1 MINWSGLESKYKKYL
16 KSVGISNEGSEN
28 AKVIKTK
35 AKVAKYLA
43 NEYEKAAKKGMEMY
57 GNGVMKINKAP
68 LEKAFKSAFSL
79 MESGGPKSA
88 AGMIM
93 AGGFVA
99 CWTGGMMKMSVPPPT
114 STKVITNVVL
124 FPGAPIPVSIGGP
137 TDDAGAL
144 GGAIVKAAKAHAATV
159 TGICTSLVPVPAA
172 PPVPTPFPWAGI
184 K

>member
-1 MINWSGLESKYKKYL
+1 MINWRGLESKYKKYL
-16 KSVGISNEGSEN
+16 KKVGISNEGSEN
-28 AKVIKTK
+28 AKVVKTK

-43 NEYEKAAKKGMEMY
+43 DEYEKAAKKGMEMY

-79 MESGGPKSA
+79 MESGGPKAA

-99 CWTGGMMKMSVPPPT
+99 CWTGGMMKMSIPPPP
-114 STKVITNVVL
+114 SIKPVTNVVL

-137 TDDAGAL
+137 SEDTGGLAGAI
-144 GGAIVKAAKAHAATV
+144 ASAADKHSKTLA
-159 TGICTSLVPVPAA
+159 GIHNGLS
-172 PPVPTPFPWAGI
+172 VPTPATPPLPVPWATI
-184 K
+184 S

>member
-1 MINWSGLESKYKKYL
+1 MINWRGLESKYKKYL
-16 KSVGISNEGSEN
+16 KKVGISNEGSEN
-28 AKVIKTK
+28 AKVVKTK

-43 NEYEKAAKKGMEMY
+43 DEYEKAAKKGMEMY

-79 MESGGPKSA
+79 MESGGPKAA

-99 CWTGGMMKMSVPPPT
+99 CWTGGMMKMSIPPPP
-114 STKVITNVVL
+114 SIKPVTNVVL

-159 TGICTSLVPVPAA
+159 SGLCTSMTVVGLATVPMPY
-172 PPVPTPFPWAGI
+172 PWVGI